1 MRPASSGI
9 VCIVAT
15 LYGKVAC
22 VDDWCNTFEQLFF
35 TENQQTYH
43 EKVEE
48 TPPVCDEVPPR
59 VLMFVCAMTHP
70 LVWHASSTCV
80 TWLIHLCDMTLS
92 NVSRDSLMRV
102 TWDRRP
108 HAHVWHDLFT
118 CVAWLICDLTH
129 SYVWHDSFI
138 CVPWLS
144 HTWDVLDPR
153 VWYDTFVCVTYH
165 IDMGWLRLAGSL
177 KL

>member
-80 TWLIHLCDMTLS
+80 TWLCQMCHVTHSCVWHGTADLMHTCDMTYL
-92 NVSRDSLMRV
+92 R
-102 TWDRRP
+102 
-108 HAHVWHDLFT
+108 
-118 CVAWLICDLTH
+118 
-129 SYVWHDSFI
+129 VWHDSF
-138 CVPWLS
+138 VTWLI
-144 HTWDVLDPR
+144 HTCDMTHS
-153 VWYDTFVCVTYH
+153 YVCRDSVTRETCLIH
-165 IDMGWLRLAGSL
+165 VCDMTPSYV
-177 KL
+177 